1 MANPGH
7 ASQPWEFFT
16 LKHRLRE
23 LFPFLHS
30 PSQPFGA
37 STSSLVPRGPCLPQ
51 PSPGQG
57 CSQGCRGL
65 DHRQQRGVKC
75 SRKGP
80 GKGFQ
85 RVLSALGA
93 GFHWTSVSWPGNSLG
108 NLRNERH
115 WLSKP
120 DCTEDA
126 DLPPRKNSPFWSPH
140 GGLIHRVLPS
150 A

>member
-23 LFPFLHS
+23 LFPFLHC

-57 CSQGCRGL
+57 CSQGCRA
-65 DHRQQRGVKC
+65 QRAT
-75 SRKGP
+75 RA
-80 GKGFQ
+80 
-85 RVLSALGA
+85 ALGVRMVW
-93 GFHWTSVSWPGNSLG
+93 F
-108 NLRNERH
+108 EF
-115 WLSKP
+115 WLHQ
-120 DCTEDA
+120 
-126 DLPPRKNSPFWSPH
+126 LPLEKMQPVH
-140 GGLIHRVLPS
+140 E
-150 A
+150 